1 MDKPASPEKPIR
13 RAVRLDQHDSVR
25 SHVRERIS
33 SEVEHLERRIA
44 SLRLSRAPHADI
56 LISTYERLLDR
67 KKGFLKSWNLKDGG
81 PR

>member
-13 RAVRLDQHDSVR
+13 RAVKLDHHDSVR

-67 KKGFLKSWNLKDGG
+67 KKGFLQSWNLKDGG